1 MCRFLS
7 YVTPAQDVYYN
18 DLNIFTA
25 YKIYE
30 IVKENQDTILLMNDK
45 GEIDELHKS
54 LIHGRYPTYK
64 MAVIHNN
71 LFLWICFKFI
81 ETIRKTIVQRKR
93 IIKIKTFK

>member
-1 MCRFLS
+1 MS
-7 YVTPAQDVYYN
+7 YVTPAQDVHYS

-30 IVKENQDTILLMNDK
+30 IVKENQDTIVLLNDK

-54 LIHGRYPTYK
+54 LIHGWYPTYK

-81 ETIRKTIVQRKR
+81 ERICQTIVQRKR
-93 IIKIKTFK
+93 IIDMKTFK

>member
-1 MCRFLS
+1 MS
-7 YVTPAQDVYYN
+7 YVTPAQDVYYS

-25 YKIYE
+25 YRIYE

-54 LIHGRYPTYK
+54 LIHARYPTYK
-64 MAVIHNN
+64 MAVINNN

-81 ETIRKTIVQRKR
+81 ETIGQTIVQRKR
-93 IIKIKTFK
+93 IIKI